1 MWNRWWEPDASTT
14 VESIKI
20 HFHTSHSFFFF
31 LSFSTISDKESSQ
44 REPDRKPQSF
54 SLFVPFRFAK
64 SFHHFVMHVA
74 REKNRRKIR
83 FQKRDDSKK
92 NSSQIRCIVFHRG
105 KFQPNSIRIRRL
117 AFLAIPESIFANPPT
132 RKRKGKKWEGDTE
145 KKRDDSKKNSSQIRC
160 IVFHRGKFQPNSIR
174 IRRLAFLAIPESI
187 FANPPTRKR
196 KGKKWEGD
204 TAENTSRRKRNRVD
218 RMPVTAQIVRSYTH
232 TGWKGSTQISVA
244 FRTHRLA
251 TGSAAPTTG
260 EQRCLSGTT
269 RLFSSSTVVVRCTL
283 VQQHYTPCSCLSCC
297 TYTRGLRDPAR
308 RFPFFFIA
316 LIPRDI
322 SEWTIGSAEQNR
334 HGNSDVWTISSR
346 FVSTRVSIPRF
357 TRTYRAL
364 FFSREFS
371 QRTRPRENRSY
382 ACLKDSGGKIGE
394 FCTLFRW
401 LEDVLDAR

>member
-83 FQKRDDSKK
+83 FQ
-92 NSSQIRCIVFHRG
+92 
-105 KFQPNSIRIRRL
+105 
-117 AFLAIPESIFANPPT
+117 
-132 RKRKGKKWEGDTE
+132 
-145 KKRDDSKKNSSQIRC
+145 KRDDSKKNSSQIRC

-401 LEDVLDAR
+401 LEDVYVLDAR